1 MAETQDPVFQIQ
13 RVYLKEASLEQP
25 NSPAILLEQEQPA
38 VDIQL
43 GVEATPAADGV
54 FEVCVTATVTTKI
67 KDKTVFL
74 VEAKQAGI
82 FEIRNLT
89 PEQMNPIIGIACPQ
103 IVYPYLRAVISDIC
117 TRAGFPP
124 VLLTEVNFQAMFE
137 AQRQQAEAATAG
149 SVGPNGSANGSGSG
163 IITGVA

>member
-43 GVEATPAADGV
+43 GVDATPAADGI

-82 FEIRNLT
+82 FEIRNLS
-89 PEQMNPIIGIACPQ
+89 PEQMDPIIGIACPQ
-103 IVYPYLRAVISDIC
+103 IVYPYLRANVSDLV

-124 VLLTEVNFQAMFE
+124 VHLAEINFQAMYE
-137 AQRQQAEAATAG
+137 QQQAQLRQEAAEP
-149 SVGPNGSANGSGSG
+149 SR
-163 IITGVA
+163 IITTA